1 MKTKVRMLQCVTIV
15 NNNHGESVVVTW
27 DKNDKRVVGLTDV
40 IQLWGDD
47 GQREVIKA
55 ILN

>member
-1 MKTKVRMLQCVTIV
+1 MGTKVRMLQCVTIV

-27 DKNDKRVVGLTDV
+27 DKNDKRIVGLTDV